1 MYIRKFCDA
10 YSKILWCM
18 CNNYDAMVFFE
29 SKDNFHWLE
38 ITKVSGDAS
47 TYRFMLYAIL

>member
-1 MYIRKFCDA
+1 
-10 YSKILWCM
+10 M

-38 ITKVSGDAS
+38 ITKVSDDAS
-47 TYRFMLYAIL
+47 RLAAIEVGDPGR